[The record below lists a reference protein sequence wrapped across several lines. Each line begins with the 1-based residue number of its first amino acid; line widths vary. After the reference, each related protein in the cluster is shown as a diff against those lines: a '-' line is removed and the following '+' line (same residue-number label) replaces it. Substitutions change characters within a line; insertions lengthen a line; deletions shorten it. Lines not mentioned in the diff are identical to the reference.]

1 MKLHAGRLPDLAD
14 LDILLREAGVETRR
28 EAVRLHELTY
38 GTEPRAAEADLYLI
52 TRYGRRLD
60 RDTGPTR

>member
-1 MKLHAGRLPDLAD
+1 M
-14 LDILLREAGVETRR
+14 ETRR

-38 GTEPRAAEADLYLI
+38 GAEPMAAEADLYLI
-52 TRYGRRLD
+52 KRYGRRLD